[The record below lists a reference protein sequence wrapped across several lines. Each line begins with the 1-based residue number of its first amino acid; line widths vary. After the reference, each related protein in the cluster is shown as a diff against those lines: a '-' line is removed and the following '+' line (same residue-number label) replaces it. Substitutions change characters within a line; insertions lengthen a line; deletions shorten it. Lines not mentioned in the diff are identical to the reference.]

1 LVTGLDAFS
10 LSNIKEENVVKVN
23 GQRLNIDLGPSND
36 LVAKRLEEV
45 YRQVLNDRNH
55 DKQKTP
61 HNLTKSLGMP
71 LYKGETGSEVFTKD
85 LTVTSPEPHLSG
97 QCEGKEN
104 FG

>member
-1 LVTGLDAFS
+1 MDAFS
-10 LSNIKEENVVKVN
+10 LSNNKGENVGKVN
-23 GQRLNIDLGPSND
+23 GLRLNIDLGPSND
-36 LVAKRLEEV
+36 LVAKRLVEV

-55 DKQKTP
+55 DKQKIP
-61 HNLTKSLGMP
+61 HNLTKSLGLP

-97 QCEGKEN
+97 QCEEKEN